1 MMNRFRQV
9 RGACL
14 RYVMNRNRQMSGRI
28 WRGGGGWGLRH
39 PPTPPPLFEAVQG
52 CLKASGLK
60 FWLKPIMRALCLQ
73 MGGGCPHPPQPP
85 RCFKPC
91 KLASK
96 HVSVFG
102 SYHASIL
109 FAKGG
114 WAAPP
119 FKQCKLASKYMSFLS

>member
-1 MMNRFRQV
+1 MNEGACLRYIMNRIRQV

-14 RYVMNRNRQMSGRI
+14 RYVMNRDRQMSGG
-28 WRGGGGWGLRH
+28 GGGGWGLRH
-39 PPTPPPLFEAVQG
+39 PPTPTPLFEAVQG

-60 FWLKPIMRALCLQ
+60 FWLTPIMRALCLQ
-73 MGGGCPHPPQPP
+73 IGGGLRPP

-96 HVSVFG
+96 HVSVLG

-109 FAKGG
+109 LAKGG

-119 FKQCKLASKYMSFLS
+119 LLSSASLLQST